1 MLIVTKISINVL
13 IHYIIFKNVK
23 KSEVIMFIMIIS
35 NDL

>member
-23 KSEVIMFIMIIS
+23 KSEVIMFMIIS